1 MNRFAAVSKAGEVI
15 PFWVCESGR
24 RWSDAAKRFV
34 GPFQHDAGV
43 DVSGQDLES
52 GQPAFHVQVL
62 DAAKIRALI
71 SGQSDLV
78 VLWELSAENLS
89 AVALHVAQIG
99 VSRPDVMQW
108 AAIDDVSRHPS
119 DRLALRIRELGV
131 SAVLHQPQ
139 EMALLARLVRR
150 RFSGLSSKSKF

>member
-1 MNRFAAVSKAGEVI
+1 MNPFATVSTASRVI

-34 GPFQHDAGV
+34 GPFQHDA
-43 DVSGQDLES
+43 DADSSGQGMGS
-52 GQPAFHVQVL
+52 GQPTFHVQRL

-78 VLWELSAENLS
+78 IFWELSAENTS

-99 VSRPDVMQW
+99 ASRPDVMQW
-108 AAIDDVSRHPS
+108 AAIDDVCRHQS

-139 EMALLARLVRR
+139 ELALLARLVRR
-150 RFSGLSSKSKF
+150 RFSAAPSI